1 MNSKERTSMRFASIL
16 NSSEPVLGGAESSS
30 ECSMFTIG
38 SDSRRH
44 WPLVNRTH
52 GWKTRNER

>member
-1 MNSKERTSMRFASIL
+1 MRLASIL

-30 ECSMFTIG
+30 ECSMFTIV